1 MNEYREW
8 GKWVRDNPDCLK
20 TKSTWLMVER
30 SKLPVSRCV
39 YVMTDDRGLQID
51 RGVSELARYC
61 PVSAN
66 VFMMFYVW
74 GWSHEKIAVRY
85 LSAIGY
91 RGKSR
96 ASRHDVRSALIKA
109 ESFLAGLLHK
119 LYSFT

>member
-1 MNEYREW
+1 M
-8 GKWVRDNPDCLK
+8 P
-20 TKSTWLMVER
+20 S
-30 SKLPVSRCV
+30 VSQCV
-39 YVMTDDRGLQID
+39 YDVLCMG
-51 RGVSELARYC
+51 
-61 PVSAN
+61 
-66 VFMMFYVW
+66 

>member
-30 SKLPVSRCV
+30 SKLPANRRV

-61 PVSAN
+61 SVSAN

-74 GWSHEKIAVRY
+74 GVVS
-85 LSAIGY
+85 
-91 RGKSR
+91 
-96 ASRHDVRSALIKA
+96 
-109 ESFLAGLLHK
+109 
-119 LYSFT
+119 

>member
-1 MNEYREW
+1 MY
-8 GKWVRDNPDCLK
+8 G
-20 TKSTWLMVER
+20 
-30 SKLPVSRCV
+30 
-39 YVMTDDRGLQID
+39 
-51 RGVSELARYC
+51 
-61 PVSAN
+61 
-66 VFMMFYVW
+66 